1 MRERPALSLEW
12 PLALLALLI
21 VPAALGA
28 YLVLERRPSRYALTF
43 PNLEVL
49 ASVVDRSGA
58 WRRWVAPALF
68 LVALGTLAVALS
80 RPHVSVMV
88 DREQA
93 TVVLAIDQSGSMLAE
108 DVSPTRLEAAQAA
121 VGTFLDDLPP
131 KFRVGMVAFA
141 GDAQVVAP
149 VTRDRQIVRE
159 ALSYL
164 SPQRGTAIG
173 DAVARAAELGRDA
186 VGPQPERRLAS
197 VSSVAA
203 ATPEGEGE
211 PAAVLL
217 LSDGFQTAGELQPA
231 DGAARAKELGIPV
244 YSIALGTDE
253 GILDFGERQ
262 IPVPPDR
269 EALRLI
275 AEQTGG
281 RYFDAPTGDALQA
294 AYADI
299 GSLLAQE
306 PGRTEVTWAFLLAA
320 AALAL
325 LATGASLYSFSR
337 VP

>member
-1 MRERPALSLEW
+1 MSFQW
-12 PLALLALLI
+12 PLALLALLV
-21 VPAALGA
+21 VPATLGA
-28 YLVLERRPSRYALTF
+28 HLLLQRRPSRYGLAF

-58 WRRWVAPALF
+58 WRRWVPPALF
-68 LVALGTLAVALS
+68 LLALSALGVALA
-80 RPHVSVMV
+80 RPHVNVMV

-108 DVSPTRLEAAQAA
+108 DVRPTRLQAAQAA
-121 VGTFLDDLPP
+121 VTKFLDRLPP

-141 GDAQVVAP
+141 ADPQVVAP
-149 VTRDRQIVRE
+149 VTRDRQVVRD

-186 VGPQPERRLAS
+186 VGPQPERHLAS
-197 VSSVAA
+197 FRSVAA
-203 ATPEGEGE
+203 ASEDRE
-211 PAAVLL
+211 PVAVLL
-217 LSDGFQTAGELQPA
+217 LSDGFQTAGELTPM
-231 DGAARAKELGIPV
+231 DGAARAQELGIPV

-253 GILDFGERQ
+253 GILDFGLRQ

-269 EALRLI
+269 DALRAI
-275 AEQTGG
+275 AQQTGG
-281 RYFDAPTGDALQA
+281 KYFDAPSGKSLDA

-306 PGRTEVTWAFLLAA
+306 PGKTEATWAFLLAG

-325 LATGASLYSFSR
+325 LAAGAALFFFSR